1 MSTTAAAKAAVL
13 ELAAAALTAAGETA
27 VQVTWGVPEAWTE
40 PGVVMVGDVTTQR
53 ARPRMGPPRTV
64 DETHEVTL
72 LIGAS
77 TRLGTPAGQEACT
90 RRVLSL
96 LDVIDAALR
105 AHPTEAMTAAATA
118 AGITLG
124 QLGTQVDLTET
135 DPDDPQLSK
144 GRRSTLA
151 TTVTVTAR
159 RV

>member
-13 ELAAAALTAAGETA
+13 ELATSALTAAGETS

-53 ARPRMGPPRTV
+53 ARPRMGARTV

-105 AHPTEAMTAAATA
+105 AHPTEAMTAAAAA